1 MGMNMLVEANINT
14 EADSRVVA
22 RLGAVLTCN
31 LLCGSV
37 ALGIANI
44 LPRNIR
50 DSSMG
55 FLPTLLLLTA
65 NPHPLDLKASGQ
77 ARDTSISSG

>member
-44 LPRNIR
+44 LP
-50 DSSMG
+50 
-55 FLPTLLLLTA
+55 
-65 NPHPLDLKASGQ
+65 
-77 ARDTSISSG
+77 